1 MIFYAF
7 KGVSMSSG
15 KFIIGGIF
23 VAAAV
28 IGSIPLFLHDY
39 KKIANNLTGLTSS
52 SSSNQDNSKMPA
64 AGSDV
69 LGKYNGITLKK
80 SELTTQER
88 QALFDAESQAY
99 KAIENILAKRYFD
112 TLIKDFMKN
121 KNITNTATAEQMFI
135 QEKSK
140 VTNEQIKQF
149 IKENAD
155 NPQLKGKTPEQ
166 QEMLV
171 KPYLQNQAAGSY
183 FRGIVAQAI
192 SKGDI
197 EISGAPKPVTP
208 KVKVDIGNS
217 PSKGPADAPIT
228 IVEFAD
234 FQCPYCATA
243 QPIVEEVLK
252 QYKGKVRFVFKNY
265 PLVQIHPEAIPAAIA
280 AECANKQDKYWKMHD
295 SLFENHKKL
304 GEETYIKIAQSIG
317 LKMDDFNKCRK
328 DQSTQDKINAEMEYG
343 QSLGINAT
351 PAFYINGVQ
360 LMGSLPKAEFEKVIN
375 SELATKN

>member
-1 MIFYAF
+1 
-7 KGVSMSSG
+7 MSSG

-23 VAAAV
+23 IAAAIV
-28 IGSIPLFLHDY
+28 GSIPLFFHDY
-39 KKIANNLTGLTSS
+39 KKIATNLTGLSPSS
-52 SSSNQDNSKMPA
+52 PSNQDNPKASA
-64 AGSDV
+64 SSDV
-69 LGKYNGITLKK
+69 LGKYNDITLKK
-80 SELTTQER
+80 SDLTTQER
-88 QALFDAESQAY
+88 QAMFDAESQTY

-112 TLIKDFMKN
+112 NLIKDYMKS

-135 QEKSK
+135 QEKSSI
-140 VTNEQIKQF
+140 NSEQVKQF

-166 QEMLV
+166 QESLV

-183 FRGIVAQAI
+183 FRSLVAKAI
-192 SKGDI
+192 SNGDI
-197 EISGAPKPVTP
+197 EVSGATKPITP
-208 KVKVDIGNS
+208 KVTVDIGNS
-217 PSKGPADAPIT
+217 PSKGTANAPIT

-280 AECANKQDKYWKMHD
+280 AECANKQDKYWQMHD
-295 SLFENHKKL
+295 GLFENHKKL

-317 LKMDDFNKCRK
+317 LKIDDFNNCRK
-328 DQSTQDKINAEMEYG
+328 DQSIRDKINTEMEYG

-351 PAFYINGVQ
+351 PAFYINGIQ
-360 LMGSLPKAEFEKVIN
+360 LMGALPKSEFEKIIDN
-375 SELATKN
+375 ELATKN

>member
-1 MIFYAF
+1 
-7 KGVSMSSG
+7 MSSG

-23 VAAAV
+23 IAAAIV
-28 IGSIPLFLHDY
+28 GSIPLFFHDY

-52 SSSNQDNSKMPA
+52 SSSSQNNSKA
-64 AGSDV
+64 ASGSDV
-69 LGKYNGITLKK
+69 LGKYNSITLKR

-88 QALFDAESQAY
+88 QAMFDAESQTY

-112 TLIKDFMKN
+112 NLIKDFMKS

-135 QEKSK
+135 QEKSTI
-140 VTNEQIKQF
+140 TNEQVKQF
-149 IKENAD
+149 IKENSD
-155 NPQLKGKTPEQ
+155 NPQLKGKTLVQ
-166 QEMLV
+166 QEALV
-171 KPYLQNQAAGSY
+171 KPYLQSQAAGSY
-183 FRGIVAQAI
+183 FRGLVAKAI
-192 SKGDI
+192 SNGEI
-197 EISGAPKPVTP
+197 EVSGAPKPVTP
-208 KVKVDIGNS
+208 KVTVDIGSS
-217 PSKGPADAPIT
+217 PSKGSTDAPIT

-265 PLVQIHPEAIPAAIA
+265 PLAQIHPEAIPAAIA
-280 AECANKQDKYWKMHD
+280 AECANKQDKYWQMHD

-304 GEETYIKIAQSIG
+304 GDETYIKIAQSIG

-328 DQSTQDKINAEMEYG
+328 EQSIHNKINAEMEYG

-360 LMGSLPKAEFEKVIN
+360 LMGALPKSEFERVIN
-375 SELATKN
+375 NELATKN